1 MEISSKILLSLL
13 AVSVLVVI
21 VSTAD
26 KFLVERDYYFSL
38 EAQCDPTERSCFVR
52 DCAVDECPPNELEN
66 YRVFEVAA
74 ADFDSC
80 SENDCLQECESGKI
94 RCVEV
99 ECDEGAAEVCSGR
112 PLPSRSIESDIDDKF
127 LPTDVTSEANSTSTT
142 SDHDETNDSS
152 ATTTFEIAI

>member
-21 VSTAD
+21 VATAD

-66 YRVFEVAA
+66 YRIFEVAA
-74 ADFDSC
+74 ADFDFC
-80 SENDCLQECESGKI
+80 SENDCLRECESGKV
-94 RCVEV
+94 RCMEV
-99 ECDEGAAEVCSGR
+99 ECDENADDACSGR
-112 PLPSRSIESDIDDKF
+112 PLPQRMIESDVDNEYLQI
-127 LPTDVTSEANSTSTT
+127 DVTNEANSTSTT
-142 SDHDETNDSS
+142 SDHDETDDSR
-152 ATTTFEIAI
+152 ATSTFEILI